1 MENNKRLFAIAPLTA
16 AVAASLFTMGASA
29 LEFHGYM
36 RSGIGVSDNG
46 DQQCSDVKEIG
57 RLGNEC
63 ETYAEVDFQQ
73 ELYNRDG
80 KSFKVETMWAM
91 VTDQNADYE
100 LMGDGGTGAQQ
111 GEIALRQ
118 FNIQAKGVLGFA
130 PEATLWAGK
139 RFYQRHDIHHIDFFY
154 WDTSG
159 PGAGIEGISAGP
171 GKLSLA
177 WLRADGDAPNDD
189 DNQNANNIDIR
200 YAGIPVGSSSLELG
214 ALYRIENLTDDEDDA
229 GNADDSSFLI
239 TAELSSPIMGGFN
252 KFVLQYAD
260 EGFARAMRFTGG
272 GQWVGDLGAGAT
284 GFRIIDHGVI
294 KATSSIEL
302 GYAVWYGMTD
312 QGDNGGDLSAWSIS
326 ARPAIST
333 SDTTKVYFEVG
344 YFGADDDGTDAERS
358 KVTVAH
364 AWSAGPGYWS
374 RPEIRLF
381 ASWLYDGE
389 DENRFRG
396 DDTAI
401 NFGVQAE
408 AWW

>member
-1 MENNKRLFAIAPLTA
+1 MKNNKRVFAIAPIAT
-16 AVAASLFTMGASA
+16 AVAVSLFAMSSSA

-36 RSGIGVSDNG
+36 RSGVAASDNG
-46 DQQCSDVKEIG
+46 SQQCANNQQYG

-100 LMGDGGTGAQQ
+100 LMGDGGTGAAQ

-118 FNIQAKGVLGFA
+118 FNIQGKGLLGFA

-154 WDTSG
+154 WDVSG
-159 PGAGIEGISAGP
+159 PGAGIENISAGP

-177 WLRADGDAPNDD
+177 WMRADGDSPT
-189 DNQNANNIDIR
+189 NQNANNIDVR

-214 ALYRIENLTDDEDDA
+214 GLYRIENLTDDEEDA
-229 GNADDSSFLI
+229 GNPDDSSFLL
-239 TAELSSPIMGGFN
+239 TAELSTPILGGYN
-252 KFVLQYAD
+252 KVVAQYGD
-260 EGFARAMRFTGG
+260 EGYAWAMRYNGG
-272 GQWVGDLGAGAT
+272 GQWVGELGEGNT
-284 GFRIIDHGVI
+284 GYRIIDHGVI
-294 KATSSIEL
+294 KPGNSVEL
-302 GYAVWYGMTD
+302 GYAIYYGFTED
-312 QGDNGGDLSAWSIS
+312 EANNDEREILSIT
-326 ARPAIST
+326 ARPVFIITDTFRAIL
-333 SDTTKVYFEVG
+333 EVG
-344 YFGADDDGTDAERS
+344 YFEGDNGSNNDVGGSKITGA
-358 KVTVAH
+358 V
-364 AWSAGPGYWS
+364 AWSAGPGYWA

-381 ASWLYDGE
+381 AGYQTDDENDTAFRGE
-389 DENRFRG
+389 D
-396 DDTAI
+396 DVI